1 MTDYR
6 NSWLPEVFG
15 DFFNTGNMNRVS
27 ATAPAINVLETA
39 DEYIV
44 ELAVPGMTREDFEV
58 NINDDGDL
66 HIKMEHKSE
75 PVEKAHYL
83 RREFAYGRY
92 EQTLVLP
99 EDVDHEKIGA
109 RVADGVLT
117 VTLPK
122 LRPNQQKITRNIEI
136 G

>member
-15 DFFNTGNMNRVS
+15 DFFNTGNMNRVN

-39 DEYIV
+39 DEYVV

-58 NINDDGDL
+58 NINDEGDL
-66 HIKMEHKSE
+66 HIKMEHKNDTAE
-75 PVEKAHYL
+75 HAHYL

-99 EDVDHEKIGA
+99 DDVDHEKIGA

>member
-6 NSWLPEVFG
+6 NNWLPEVFG
-15 DFFNTGNMNRVS
+15 NFLNTDNMNRVN
-27 ATAPAINVLETA
+27 ATAPAINVLETP
-39 DEYIV
+39 DEYRV

-58 NINDDGDL
+58 NLNADGDL
-66 HIKMEHKSE
+66 HIKMEHKTDSPE
-75 PVEKAHYL
+75 QAHYL
-83 RREFAYGRY
+83 RREFAYGKY

-99 EDVDHEKIGA
+99 DDVDQEKIGA

-122 LRPNQQKITRNIEI
+122 LRPNQQTVSRNIEI